1 MDNRQIIN
9 SNPTFEPGMIRDFK
23 FVDLDHMTELCP
35 YGWSQTYRKTT
46 NTDEHGY
53 YRQIHTADIQLSQI
67 GWITGLHIQT
77 DCPPGTVGIASQTK
91 GLELTRFCGRGLQT
105 VDSMLMTPGNEY
117 DLVASR
123 GTEYTVMAV
132 NIDRFKQHAL
142 AVWGEIPR
150 LLPMTGLLKA
160 RSPAHQEL
168 LQEKIRNT
176 LHLFS
181 DHPEHLSDPNSAM
194 VIEDELLDVLL
205 WATKPPPLHLRHAI
219 RHKHAKKA
227 ELYIRDHIDKP
238 ISIRSLCESIGVSER
253 ALRNGFVEYFGL
265 SPKRYMQ
272 NLRLHQIRRALKA
285 ANPKETTVTRI
296 VMDWGVSHLGRFSR
310 DYRRV
315 FGEIPSAALKRS
327 QR

>member
-46 NTDEHGY
+46 NTDEYGY

-67 GWITGLHIQT
+67 GWVTGLHIQT

-105 VDSMLMTPGNEY
+105 ADSMLMTPGNEY

-142 AVWGEIPR
+142 AVWGEIPH

-160 RSPAHQEL
+160 RSLVHQEL